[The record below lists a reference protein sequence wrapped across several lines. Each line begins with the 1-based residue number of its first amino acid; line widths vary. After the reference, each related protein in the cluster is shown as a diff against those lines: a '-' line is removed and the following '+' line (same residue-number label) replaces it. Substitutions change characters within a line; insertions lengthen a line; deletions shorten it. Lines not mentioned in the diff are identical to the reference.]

1 MYDPYSVLG
10 ISRNASEEEIKLTA
24 NDMELGIE
32 TIIEGDILEKGIVA
46 IDAKIFSEI
55 VRKLPDND
63 VAIET
68 DANFQTKI
76 TCEKAKFNI
85 SGKSGEDFSNLP
97 YIEKEDYIAD
107 NISKA
112 IFDERPIRVTMEE
125 MIAAGYF
132 QAGEKMFLKKGEVYA
147 ILTEDAKIRYRD
159 EIYDLHHGA
168 AVIKG
173 AKADRLNGFTVWY
186 VERDGYR
193 VSIDEIREKYRE
205 DKLKR

>member
-1 MYDPYSVLG
+1 MDENEY
-10 ISRNASEEEIKLTA
+10 
-24 NDMELGIE
+24 
-32 TIIEGDILEKGIVA
+32 EKGIRKQLGSVWRIAVCQGNERLKDENGKKLHSTQKPEELLYRIIA
-46 IDAKIFSEI
+46 ISSNE
-55 VRKLPDND
+55 ND
-63 VAIET
+63 VVLDPFGGTMTTGAVAKRLGRNYIMIER
-68 DANFQTKI
+68 DEKYYKYGTKR
-76 TCEKAKFNI
+76 
-85 SGKSGEDFSNLP
+85 
-97 YIEKEDYIAD
+97 IEKEEYIAD

-173 AKADRLNGFTVWY
+173 AKADRLNGFTV
-186 VERDGYR
+186 
-193 VSIDEIREKYRE
+193 
-205 DKLKR
+205 